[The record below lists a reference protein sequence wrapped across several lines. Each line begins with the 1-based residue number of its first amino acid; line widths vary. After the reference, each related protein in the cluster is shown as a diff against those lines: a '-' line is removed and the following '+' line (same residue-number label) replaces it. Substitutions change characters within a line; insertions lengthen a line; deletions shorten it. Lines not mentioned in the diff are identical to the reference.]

1 MKESAPTTTK
11 QDRRVFRIV
20 LWRVSILVYLVGGPK
35 CVLAAAAS
43 SGTKCGLYFAPSSIP
58 GAGFGIF
65 AGDQPYRKGD
75 IVGAGDIAFPI
86 VEYEWHNL
94 NQHEEYPFLWDE
106 YTWTGD
112 TINGMEGEGDDIDF
126 IMVATPGL
134 GAATNGHLGLMNVK
148 DNGGKLSRALS
159 TDKPGV
165 GAISPFNDRAFSAK
179 TDIPSGAEIFL
190 K

>member
-1 MKESAPTTTK
+1 M
-11 QDRRVFRIV
+11 
-20 LWRVSILVYLVGGPK
+20 RVSSCSLLRDKMWSLFRSV
-35 CVLAAAAS
+35 
-43 SGTKCGLYFAPSSIP
+43 SSIP

-75 IVGAGDIAFPI
+75 IVGAGDIVFPI
-86 VEYEWHNL
+86 VEYDWHNL
-94 NQHEEYPFLWDE
+94 NLHEEYPFLWDE

-112 TINGMEGEGDDIDF
+112 TIKGMEGEGEDVDF
-126 IMVATPGL
+126 IMAATPGL
-134 GAATNGHLGLMNVK
+134 GAAANCHLGLINVK

-165 GAISPFNDRAFSAK
+165 GAISPFNDRVFSAK